1 MYTFKKDINIK
12 EYNEFIKKYKYA
24 SFMQEKAWALVKN
37 NWDNIL
43 CGVYEKKVL
52 VAACSIL
59 IRKLRKGFTMFYIP
73 RGYLIDFENK
83 ELLKFM
89 TENIKILAKK
99 YKAYIVKI
107 DPNFCVSEKF
117 TKNKNLS
124 FDVLSHNYNI
134 KHNNLLN
141 LGYIHQGFSK
151 NLHANLQPRY
161 QMAIPLIND
170 NNEKINYEQLLKT
183 FKSKYRYY
191 LGDFHKKRGVYFTYS
206 HEKKDIKQFVHLL
219 KCTEENKN
227 IHLRNEE
234 YFNKI
239 IDNFKNR
246 VYLIF
251 GHVNLDKYINFL
263 KNNNG
268 KEEEINYV
276 KKLKETK
283 GNIITLSSALLIVP
297 NNDGIRVSEYLYAG
311 NDRSLNKLNISGG
324 VALEAAKISID
335 NNCDYCNLGGISG
348 TLDDQLYI
356 FKSKYNSII
365 LEFSGEYDL
374 IINKFKYKLI
384 KVFKPIIKKFY
395 KLIKK

>member
-283 GNIITLSSALLIVP
+283 GNIITLSSALLIIP

-311 NDRSLNKLNISGG
+311 NDRSLNKLNVSGG

>member
-276 KKLKETK
+276 KKLRETK

>member
-59 IRKLRKGFTMFYIP
+59 IRKLKKGFTMFYIP

-99 YKAYIVKI
+99 YKAYIVKL

-276 KKLKETK
+276 KKLRETK

>member
-311 NDRSLNKLNISGG
+311 NDRSLNKLNVSGG

>member
-59 IRKLRKGFTMFYIP
+59 IRKLRKGFTIFYIP

>member
-1 MYTFKKDINIK
+1 
-12 EYNEFIKKYKYA
+12 
-24 SFMQEKAWALVKN
+24 
-37 NWDNIL
+37 
-43 CGVYEKKVL
+43 
-52 VAACSIL
+52 
-59 IRKLRKGFTMFYIP
+59 
-73 RGYLIDFENK
+73 
-83 ELLKFM
+83 
-89 TENIKILAKK
+89 
-99 YKAYIVKI
+99 
-107 DPNFCVSEKF
+107 
-117 TKNKNLS
+117 
-124 FDVLSHNYNI
+124 
-134 KHNNLLN
+134 
-141 LGYIHQGFSK
+141 
-151 NLHANLQPRY
+151 
-161 QMAIPLIND
+161 MAIPLIND

-311 NDRSLNKLNISGG
+311 NDRSLNKLNVSGG

>member
-59 IRKLRKGFTMFYIP
+59 IRKLKKGFTMFYIP

-99 YKAYIVKI
+99 YKAYIVKL

-311 NDRSLNKLNISGG
+311 NDRSLNKLNVSGG

>member
-283 GNIITLSSALLIVP
+283 GNIITLSSALLIFT
-297 NNDGIRVSEYLYAG
+297 NNDGIRVSEYL
-311 NDRSLNKLNISGG
+311 
-324 VALEAAKISID
+324 
-335 NNCDYCNLGGISG
+335 
-348 TLDDQLYI
+348 
-356 FKSKYNSII
+356 
-365 LEFSGEYDL
+365 
-374 IINKFKYKLI
+374 
-384 KVFKPIIKKFY
+384 
-395 KLIKK
+395 

>member
-161 QMAIPLIND
+161 QMAIPLINN

-311 NDRSLNKLNISGG
+311 NDRSLNKLNVSGG

-384 KVFKPIIKKFY
+384 KVFKPIIKRFY

>member
-124 FDVLSHNYNI
+124 FDMLSHNYNI

>member
-311 NDRSLNKLNISGG
+311 NDRSLNKLNVSGG
-324 VALEAAKISID
+324 IALEAAKISID

>member
-59 IRKLRKGFTMFYIP
+59 IRKLKKGFTMFYIP

-161 QMAIPLIND
+161 QMAIPLINN

-311 NDRSLNKLNISGG
+311 NDRSLNKLNVSGG

>member
-43 CGVYEKKVL
+43 CGVYEKKIL

-311 NDRSLNKLNISGG
+311 NDRSLNKLNVSGG